1 VAQGAER
8 AEELTMAQQ
17 TPAGY
22 EGDDEMISGINV
34 TPLVDIT
41 LVLLII
47 FMVTATY
54 IVREAI
60 EVDLPRAAHAGEATG
75 ATLAVVVT
83 KDGSIYLDGVRRS
96 EQELRA
102 RTREAVNR
110 DRDARA
116 IISADKASLHGAVIH
131 VIDLVKGEG
140 VSRFAINI
148 AKEQ

>member
-1 VAQGAER
+1 
-8 AEELTMAQQ
+8 
-17 TPAGY
+17 
-22 EGDDEMISGINV
+22 
-34 TPLVDIT
+34 
-41 LVLLII
+41 
-47 FMVTATY
+47 
-54 IVREAI
+54 
-60 EVDLPRAAHAGEATG
+60 
-75 ATLAVVVT
+75 
-83 KDGSIYLDGVRRS
+83 VRRS

-148 AKEQ
+148 EKER

>member
-1 VAQGAER
+1 
-8 AEELTMAQQ
+8 MAGHIS
-17 TPAGY
+17 TRD
-22 EGDDEMISGINV
+22 DDEMISGINV

-75 ATLAVVVT
+75 TTLAVVLT
-83 KDGSIYLDGVRRS
+83 KEGAIYVDGVKRS
-96 EQELRA
+96 EAELAR
-102 RTREAVNR
+102 RTREAVAN
-110 DRDARA
+110 DKETRA
-116 IISADKASLHGAVIH
+116 IISADRAALHGAVIR
-131 VIDLVKGEG
+131 VIDVVKGEG

-148 AKEQ
+148 EKER

>member
-1 VAQGAER
+1 
-8 AEELTMAQQ
+8 MALQ
-17 TPAGY
+17 TPAGH

-148 AKEQ
+148 EKER

>member
-1 VAQGAER
+1 
-8 AEELTMAQQ
+8 MAGQP
-17 TPAGY
+17 TGGR
-22 EGDDEMISGINV
+22 EGDEEMISGINV

-60 EVDLPRAAHAGEATG
+60 EVDLPRAAHAGEAVG

-83 KDGSIYLDGVRRS
+83 KDGSIYLDGVRRTD
-96 EQELRA
+96 QELRS
-102 RTREAVNR
+102 RTREIVKR
-110 DRDARA
+110 DPDARA
-116 IISADKASLHGAVIH
+116 IISADKGSLHGAVVH

-148 AKEQ
+148 EKEP